1 MQTHHVGHTAND
13 HYFHFGDVYDTID
26 ACHNLNR
33 MLGRLQRQ
41 SLLDEE
47 AVVQSRAQLAEI
59 LARLE
64 GRLPM
69 AG

>member
-1 MQTHHVGHTAND
+1 MQTHHVSHTGND
-13 HYFHFGDVYDTID
+13 HYFHFGDVYDAID
-26 ACHNLNR
+26 ACHVLNR

-41 SLLDEE
+41 HLLDED
-47 AVVQSRAQLAEI
+47 AVTQSRAQVADI

-64 GRLPM
+64 GRLPL